1 MRLYHFSYL
10 TILLLIAFATG
21 CQIETS
27 TETSETTFASY
38 APDPDFNE
46 YWYSGKAE
54 ITSYK
59 LNQAR
64 YGEIHPGHAVLIFV
78 TEPFS
83 KSKQVKLDYP
93 DRAGDDEVT
102 VMKLNMTK
110 KFNTGIYPYSMMQST
125 FTPVQIDQFPHT
137 YKVTTSSQEW
147 CGHTFLQLNSEK
159 NKYRVRGLSYFES
172 EGDTDFTLR
181 KTWLEDELWTRIRL
195 EPQSLPT
202 GTIDIIPGTFFSRL
216 KHIQLDVVQAE
227 ATLKDTESGDLMAYS
242 LEYPGYNR
250 SLTIRF
256 NQAFPH
262 EIESWEEVYGSRG
275 QGLKTTASRMERIK
289 TAYWTQNSL
298 KDTVLRKQLRLDI

>member
-10 TILLLIAFATG
+10 IFLIIIAFETG
-21 CQIETS
+21 CQNQIS
-27 TETSETTFASY
+27 NDTSEATFASY
-38 APDPDFNE
+38 EPDPDFNE

-54 ITSYK
+54 ITSYE
-59 LNQAR
+59 LQQAR
-64 YGEIHPGHAVLIFV
+64 YGQVHPGQAVLIFV

-83 KSKQVKLDYP
+83 KFNQVKLDYP
-93 DRAGDDEVT
+93 DRAGYDEVT

-125 FTPVQIDQFPHT
+125 FTPVQIDQYPHAL
-137 YKVTTSSQEW
+137 KITTSSQEW

-159 NKYRVRGLSYFES
+159 NKYRIRGLSYFES

-202 GTIDIIPGTFFSRL
+202 GNIDIIPGTFFSRL
-216 KHIQLDVVQAE
+216 KHVQLDVVQAE
-227 ATLKDTESGDLMAYS
+227 ASLKATESGDMMEYS
-242 LEYPGYNR
+242 LEYPDYNR

-256 NQAFPH
+256 NKAFPH
-262 EIESWEEVYGSRG
+262 EIESWEEVYGSRA
-275 QGLKTTASRMERIK
+275 QELKTTASRLERMK

-298 KDTVLRKQLRLDI
+298 RDTLLRKQLRLGM